1 MLCKNS
7 QIFLLSPAANL
18 PNLSVRVGHR
28 DINKK
33 QFLTGKQEKIM
44 RKQLFGLAAGVAA
57 ALALAGVAT
66 AQERVVNVYNWSDYI
81 DNSIL
86 EDFTK
91 ETGIKVVYDVFD
103 SNEIL
108 ETKLLAGGS
117 GYDVVVPT
125 GPFLARQI
133 QAGVFQKLDKSKLPN
148 LANMWPDVMQRLG
161 KYDPGNEYAVNYM
174 WGTTG
179 IGYNV
184 DKVKAALGDVPI
196 DSWAVLFDPANAE
209 KLKSCGINIL
219 DSPDET
225 FAIAMNYIGKNPDSK
240 ETADLEAGGDVYMKI
255 RPFVRTFNSSAYIDE
270 LANGDA
276 CITIGWSGDVLQAK
290 SRAEEAK
297 NGVNVNYVI
306 PKEGTYMWFDN
317 LAIPADAKN
326 VEEAHAFINYLM
338 KPEVIAKAS
347 NYVQY
352 ANGNL
357 ASQKFLDEAV
367 FKNPSVYPTAETTKK
382 LFTISPY
389 GPRESRVLNRLWT
402 TIKTGS

>member
-1 MLCKNS
+1 M
-7 QIFLLSPAANL
+7 
-18 PNLSVRVGHR
+18 
-28 DINKK
+28 K
-33 QFLTGKQEKIM
+33 QTVLRM
-44 RKQLFGLAAGVAA
+44 
-57 ALALAGVAT
+57 LALAAT
-66 AQERVVNVYNWSDYI
+66 ALVSTAALAQERVVHVYNWSDYI
-81 DNSIL
+81 DESLL
-86 EDFTK
+86 EEFTK

-103 SNEIL
+103 SNELL

-133 QAGVFQKLDKSKLPN
+133 KAGVFQKLDKSKLPN
-148 LANMWPDVMQRLG
+148 LTNLWPVVSERLA
-161 KYDPGNEYAVNYM
+161 KYDPGNEYAVNYL

-184 DKVKAALGDVPI
+184 DKVKAALGDVPV
-196 DSWAVLFDPANAE
+196 DSWDVLFKPENAA

-219 DSPDET
+219 DASDET
-225 FAIAMNYIGKNPDSK
+225 FAIGMNYIGKDPDSK
-240 ETADLEAGGDVYMKI
+240 VAADLEAGGAVYKAI
-255 RPFVRTFNSSAYIDE
+255 RPNVKTFNASAYIND
-270 LANGDA
+270 LANGDI
-276 CITIGWSGDVLQAK
+276 CITIGWSGDILQAK

-326 VEEAHAFINYLM
+326 VAEAHAFINFLM

-357 ASQKFLDEAV
+357 ASQKFIDEAV
-367 FKNPSVYPTAETTKK
+367 LKNPSVYPDEATLKK

-389 GPRESRVLNRLWT
+389 DPRAQRVINREWT
-402 TIKTGS
+402 AIKTGQ

>member
-1 MLCKNS
+1 
-7 QIFLLSPAANL
+7 
-18 PNLSVRVGHR
+18 
-28 DINKK
+28 
-33 QFLTGKQEKIM
+33 M
-44 RKQLFGLAAGVAA
+44 RKQIFRLAAGVAVALLA
-57 ALALAGVAT
+57 AASAG

-81 DNSIL
+81 DSSIL
-86 EDFTK
+86 DDFTK

-125 GPFLARQI
+125 APFLARQI

-148 LANMWPDVMQRLG
+148 LKNMWPLVTERLA

-179 IGYNV
+179 LGYNV

-196 DSWAVLFDPANAE
+196 DSFDILFKPENAE
-209 KLKSCGINIL
+209 KLKDCGINIL
-219 DSPDET
+219 DASDET
-225 FAIAMNYIGKNPDSK
+225 FAIAMNYLGKDGDSK
-240 ETADLEAGGDVYMKI
+240 DKADLEAGGEVYSKI
-255 RPFVRTFNSSAYIDE
+255 RPYARTFNSSAYIDD
-270 LANGDA
+270 LANGDI
-276 CITIGWSGDVLQAK
+276 CITLGWSGDVLQAK

-297 NGVNVNYVI
+297 NGVKIEYVI

-317 LAIPADAKN
+317 LAIPADAKH

-338 KPEVIAKAS
+338 DPKVIAKAS

-357 ASQKFLDEAV
+357 ASQPFVDESV
-367 FKNPSVYPTAETTKK
+367 FKNPSVYPDEATMKK

-389 GPRESRVLNRLWT
+389 GPKEQRILNRLWT
-402 TIKTGS
+402 QIKTGG

>member
-1 MLCKNS
+1 MTQTVL
-7 QIFLLSPAANL
+7 
-18 PNLSVRVGHR
+18 R
-28 DINKK
+28 
-33 QFLTGKQEKIM
+33 M
-44 RKQLFGLAAGVAA
+44 
-57 ALALAGVAT
+57 LALAAT
-66 AQERVVNVYNWSDYI
+66 ALVSTAALAQERVVHVYNWSDYI
-81 DNSIL
+81 DESLL
-86 EDFTK
+86 EEFTK

-103 SNEIL
+103 SNELL

-133 QAGVFQKLDKSKLPN
+133 KAGVFQKLDKSKLPN
-148 LANMWPDVMQRLG
+148 LTNLWPVVSERLA
-161 KYDPGNEYAVNYM
+161 KYDPGNEYAVNYL

-184 DKVKAALGDVPI
+184 DKVKAALGDVPV
-196 DSWAVLFDPANAE
+196 DSWDVLFKPENAA

-219 DSPDET
+219 DASDET
-225 FAIAMNYIGKNPDSK
+225 FAIGMNYIGKDPDSK
-240 ETADLEAGGDVYMKI
+240 VAADLEAGGAVYKAI
-255 RPFVRTFNSSAYIDE
+255 RPNVKTFNASAYIND
-270 LANGDA
+270 LANGDI
-276 CITIGWSGDVLQAK
+276 CITIGWSGDILQAK

-326 VEEAHAFINYLM
+326 VAEAHAFINFLM

-357 ASQKFLDEAV
+357 ASQKFIDEAV
-367 FKNPSVYPTAETTKK
+367 LKNPSVYPDEATLKK

-389 GPRESRVLNRLWT
+389 DPRAQRVINREWT
-402 TIKTGS
+402 AIKTGQ

>member
-1 MLCKNS
+1 
-7 QIFLLSPAANL
+7 
-18 PNLSVRVGHR
+18 
-28 DINKK
+28 
-33 QFLTGKQEKIM
+33 M
-44 RKQLFGLAAGVAA
+44 RKQLFGLAAGVTAV
-57 ALALAGVAT
+57 LALVGGAG

-81 DNSIL
+81 DNAIL

-148 LANMWPDVMQRLG
+148 LSNMWPDVMQRLG

-196 DSWAVLFDPANAE
+196 DSWAIIFDPANAE

-225 FAIAMNYIGKNPDSK
+225 FAIAMNYIGRNPDSK
-240 ETADLEAGGDVYMKI
+240 DTADLEAGGEVYTKI
-255 RPFVRTFNSSAYIDE
+255 RPFIRTFNSSAYIDE

-276 CITIGWSGDVLQAK
+276 CITLGWSGDVLQAK
-290 SRAEEAK
+290 TRAEEAK
-297 NGVNVNYVI
+297 NGIKINYVI

-326 VEEAHAFINYLM
+326 IEEAHAFINYLM

-357 ASQKFLDEAV
+357 ASQKFLDKSVLE
-367 FKNPSVYPTAETTKK
+367 NPAVYPSEETTKK

>member
-1 MLCKNS
+1 M
-7 QIFLLSPAANL
+7 I
-18 PNLSVRVGHR
+18 
-28 DINKK
+28 
-33 QFLTGKQEKIM
+33 T
-44 RKQLFGLAAGVAA
+44 LAM
-57 ALALAGVAT
+57 AT
-66 AQERVVNVYNWSDYI
+66 AAKAESVVHVYNWSDYI
-81 DNSIL
+81 DESVL

-148 LANMWPDVMQRLG
+148 LVNLWPDVSARLA

-184 DKVKAALGDVPI
+184 EKVKTALGADFKV
-196 DSWAVLFDPANAE
+196 DSWDAIFKPENAA
-209 KLKSCGINIL
+209 KLKACGINVL
-219 DSPDET
+219 DASDET
-225 FAIAMNYIGKNPDSK
+225 FAIAMNYIGKDPDSK
-240 ETADLEAGGDVYMKI
+240 DSADLEAGGDVYMKI
-255 RPFVRTFNSSAYIDE
+255 RPSVKTFNSSSYIDD
-270 LANGDA
+270 LANGDI
-276 CITIGWSGDVLQAK
+276 CMTIGWSGDILQAK
-290 SRAEEAK
+290 ARAEEAK
-297 NGVNVNYVI
+297 NGVEINYVI

-326 VEEAHAFINYLM
+326 VDEAHAFINFLM

-357 ASQKFLDEAV
+357 ASQALLDEEV
-367 FKNPSVYPTAETTKK
+367 FKNPAVYPDEATMKK

-389 GPRESRVLNRLWT
+389 GPKEQRVLNRVWT
-402 TIKTGS
+402 QIKTGQ

>member
-1 MLCKNS
+1 MRTDL
-7 QIFLLSPAANL
+7 IRLA
-18 PNLSVRVGHR
+18 SV
-28 DINKK
+28 
-33 QFLTGKQEKIM
+33 
-44 RKQLFGLAAGVAA
+44 A
-57 ALALAGVAT
+57 ALALGVAGAAS
-66 AQERVVNVYNWSDYI
+66 AQERTVNVYNWSDYI
-81 DNSIL
+81 DESVL
-86 EDFTK
+86 EEFTK

-148 LANMWPDVMQRLG
+148 LANMWPEVMTRLA

-184 DKVKAALGDVPI
+184 AKVKAALGDDVKVE
-196 DSWAVLFDPANAE
+196 SWDFIFKPENAE
-209 KLKSCGINIL
+209 KLKACGINIL
-219 DSPDET
+219 DASDET
-225 FAIAMNYIGKNPDSK
+225 FAIAMNYIGKDPDSK
-240 ETADLEAGGDVYMKI
+240 ATADLEAGGEVYSKI
-255 RPFVRTFNSSAYIDE
+255 RSSVKTFNSSAYIDD
-270 LANGDA
+270 LANGDICVA
-276 CITIGWSGDVLQAK
+276 VGWSGDILQAK
-290 SRAEEAK
+290 ARAEEAK
-297 NGVNVNYVI
+297 NGVEVNYVI

-326 VEEAHAFINYLM
+326 VAEAHEFINFLM

-357 ASQKFLDEAV
+357 ASQKFLDESV
-367 FKNPSVYPTAETTKK
+367 FKNPAVYPTEETMKK

-389 GPRESRVLNRLWT
+389 GPKEQRVLNRVWT
-402 TIKTGS
+402 QIKTGS

>member
-1 MLCKNS
+1 MK
-7 QIFLLSPAANL
+7 
-18 PNLSVRVGHR
+18 
-28 DINKK
+28 
-33 QFLTGKQEKIM
+33 
-44 RKQLFGLAAGVAA
+44 KQLFGLAAGVAA
-57 ALALAGVAT
+57 ALAFAGIAV
-66 AQERVVNVYNWSDYI
+66 AQEKVVNVYNWSDYI

-103 SNEIL
+103 ANEML

-148 LANMWPDVMQRLG
+148 LVNMWPEISERLA

-184 DKVKAALGDVPI
+184 AKVKAALGDVPI
-196 DSWAVLFDPANAE
+196 DSWDIIFKPENAA
-209 KLKSCGINIL
+209 KLQGCGINIL
-219 DSPDET
+219 DAPDET
-225 FAIAMNYIGKNPDSK
+225 FAIAMNYLGKNGDSK
-240 ETADLEAGGDVYMKI
+240 EKADLEAGGEVYKAI
-255 RPFVRTFNSSAYIDE
+255 RSSVRTFNSSAYIDE

-276 CITIGWSGDVLQAK
+276 CITLGWSGDVLQAK

-297 NGVNVNYVI
+297 NGVEINYVI

-317 LAIPADAKN
+317 LAIPADAKH
-326 VEEAHAFINYLM
+326 VDEAHAFINYLM

-357 ASQKFLDEAV
+357 ASQKFLEESV
-367 FKNPSVYPTAETTKK
+367 FKNPAVYPTEETVKK

-389 GPRESRVLNRLWT
+389 GPKEQRILTREWT
-402 TIKTGS
+402 AIKTGS

>member
-1 MLCKNS
+1 MASKK
-7 QIFLLSPAANL
+7 L
-18 PNLSVRVGHR
+18 PFSMA
-28 DINKK
+28 
-33 QFLTGKQEKIM
+33 T
-44 RKQLFGLAAGVAA
+44 VAA
-57 ALALAGVAT
+57 ALSASVAF
-66 AQERVVNVYNWSDYI
+66 AQEKVVNVYNWSDYI
-81 DNSIL
+81 DESIL

-103 SNEIL
+103 NNELL
-108 ETKLLAGGS
+108 ETKLLAGSS

-133 QAGVFQKLDKSKLPN
+133 QAGVFQKLDKSKIPN
-148 LANMWPDVMQRLG
+148 LEHLWPEVSERLA

-184 DKVKAALGDVPI
+184 AKVKAALGDVAI
-196 DSWAVLFDPANAE
+196 DSWDILFKPENAE
-209 KLKSCGINIL
+209 KLKSCGLTIL
-219 DSPDET
+219 DASDET
-225 FAIAMNYIGKNPDSK
+225 FAIAMNYIGKDPDSK
-240 ETADLEAGGDVYMKI
+240 ETADLEAGGDVYKGI
-255 RPFVRTFNSSAYIDE
+255 RPFVKNFNSSAYIDE
-270 LANGDA
+270 LANGDT
-276 CITIGWSGDVLQAK
+276 CISLGWSGDVLQAK
-290 SRAEEAK
+290 ARAEEAK
-297 NGVNVNYVI
+297 NGVEIEYVI

-338 KPEVIAKAS
+338 KPEVLAKAS

-357 ASQKFLDEAV
+357 ASQKFMDEEV
-367 FKNPSVYPTAETTKK
+367 FKNPGIFPPAEVMAK

-389 GPRESRVLNRLWT
+389 GPKEQRVLNRVWT
-402 TIKTGS
+402 QIKTGQ

>member
-1 MLCKNS
+1 M
-7 QIFLLSPAANL
+7 
-18 PNLSVRVGHR
+18 
-28 DINKK
+28 KK
-33 QFLTGKQEKIM
+33 QL
-44 RKQLFGLAAGVAA
+44 LGLAASFAA
-57 ALALAGVAT
+57 ALVFSASAYA
-66 AQERVVNVYNWSDYI
+66 EDKVVNVYNWSDYI

-86 EDFTK
+86 TDFTK

-103 SNEIL
+103 SNDLL

-133 QAGVFQKLDKSKLPN
+133 TAGVFQKLDKSKLPN
-148 LANMWPDVMQRLG
+148 LKYMWPEVMQRLA

-184 DKVKAALGDVPI
+184 AKVKAALGDIPI
-196 DSWAVLFDPANAE
+196 DSWDVLFKPENAA
-209 KLKSCGINIL
+209 KLKGCGINIL
-219 DSPDET
+219 DASDET
-225 FAIAMNYIGKNPDSK
+225 FAIAMNYLGIGGDSK
-240 ETADLEAGGDVYMKI
+240 KTADLEAGGEVFKKI
-255 RPFVRTFNSSAYIDE
+255 RPYVRTFNASAYIDD
-270 LANGDA
+270 LANGDT

-290 SRAEEAK
+290 NRAAEAK
-297 NGVNVNYVI
+297 NGVDINYVI

-317 LAIPADAKN
+317 LAIPADAKH
-326 VEEAHAFINYLM
+326 VDEAHAFINYLM
-338 KPEVIAKAS
+338 RPDVIAKAS

-357 ASQKFLDEAV
+357 DSQKKIDPEL
-367 FKNPSVYPTAETTKK
+367 FKNPSVYPTDETMKK

-389 GPRESRVLNRLWT
+389 GPKEQRVLNRIWT
-402 TIKTGS
+402 QIKTGQ

>member
-1 MLCKNS
+1 
-7 QIFLLSPAANL
+7 
-18 PNLSVRVGHR
+18 
-28 DINKK
+28 
-33 QFLTGKQEKIM
+33 M

-57 ALALAGVAT
+57 ALAMVGVAG

-148 LANMWPDVMQRLG
+148 LSNMWPQVMERLA

-174 WGTTG
+174 WGTSG

-184 DKVKAALGDVPI
+184 AKVKAALGDVPV
-196 DSWAVLFDPANAE
+196 DSWDVLFKPENAE
-209 KLKSCGINIL
+209 KLKACGINIL
-219 DSPDET
+219 DAPDET

-240 ETADLEAGGDVYMKI
+240 ETADIEAG
-255 RPFVRTFNSSAYIDE
+255 
-270 LANGDA
+270 
-276 CITIGWSGDVLQAK
+276 
-290 SRAEEAK
+290 
-297 NGVNVNYVI
+297 
-306 PKEGTYMWFDN
+306 
-317 LAIPADAKN
+317 
-326 VEEAHAFINYLM
+326 
-338 KPEVIAKAS
+338 
-347 NYVQY
+347 
-352 ANGNL
+352 
-357 ASQKFLDEAV
+357 
-367 FKNPSVYPTAETTKK
+367 
-382 LFTISPY
+382 
-389 GPRESRVLNRLWT
+389 
-402 TIKTGS
+402 

>member
-1 MLCKNS
+1 LE
-7 QIFLLSPAANL
+7 
-18 PNLSVRVGHR
+18 RDVGQKSKAVKAR
-28 DINKK
+28 S
-33 QFLTGKQEKIM
+33 KQENIM
-44 RKQLFGLAAGVAA
+44 KKQLFGLAAGVAA
-57 ALALAGVAT
+57 ALAFAGIAV
-66 AQERVVNVYNWSDYI
+66 AQEKVVNVYNWSDYI

-103 SNEIL
+103 ANEML

-148 LANMWPDVMQRLG
+148 LVNMWPEISERLA

-184 DKVKAALGDVPI
+184 AKVKAALGDVPI
-196 DSWAVLFDPANAE
+196 DSWDIIFKPENAA
-209 KLKSCGINIL
+209 KLQGCGINIL
-219 DSPDET
+219 DAPDET
-225 FAIAMNYIGKNPDSK
+225 FAIAMNYLGKNGDSK
-240 ETADLEAGGDVYMKI
+240 EKADLEAGGEVYKAI
-255 RPFVRTFNSSAYIDE
+255 RSSVRTFNSSAYIDE

-276 CITIGWSGDVLQAK
+276 CITLGWSGDVLQAK

-297 NGVNVNYVI
+297 NGVEINYVI

-317 LAIPADAKN
+317 LAIPADAKH
-326 VEEAHAFINYLM
+326 VDEAHAFINYLM

-357 ASQKFLDEAV
+357 ASQKFLEESV
-367 FKNPSVYPTAETTKK
+367 FKNPAVYPTEETVKK

-389 GPRESRVLNRLWT
+389 GPKEQRILTREWT
-402 TIKTGS
+402 AIKTGS

>member
-1 MLCKNS
+1 MTQRSLRMSVAFAAMLM
-7 QIFLLSPAANL
+7 AGTAMA
-18 PNLSVRVGHR
+18 
-28 DINKK
+28 
-33 QFLTGKQEKIM
+33 QEK
-44 RKQLFGLAAGVAA
+44 
-57 ALALAGVAT
+57 
-66 AQERVVNVYNWSDYI
+66 VVHVYNWSDYI
-81 DNSIL
+81 DESIL
-86 EDFTK
+86 TDFTK

-103 SNEIL
+103 SNEL
-108 ETKLLAGGS
+108 VETKLLAGNS

-125 GPFLARQI
+125 APFLARQI

-148 LANMWPDVMQRLG
+148 LSNMWPEVSERLA

-184 DKVKAALGDVPI
+184 DKVKAALGDVKV
-196 DSWAVLFDPANAE
+196 DSWDILFKPENAE

-219 DSPDET
+219 DASDET

-240 ETADLEAGGDVYMKI
+240 EAADLEAGGEVYKAI
-255 RPFVRTFNSSAYIDE
+255 RPSVKTFNSSAYIDE
-270 LANGDA
+270 LANGDT
-276 CITIGWSGDVLQAK
+276 CITIGWSGDILQAK
-290 SRAEEAK
+290 TRAEEAK
-297 NGVNVNYVI
+297 NGVTVDYVI

-326 VEEAHAFINYLM
+326 VDEAHAFINYLM

-347 NYVQY
+347 DYVQY

-357 ASQKFLDEAV
+357 ASQPLMDEAV
-367 FKNPSVYPTAETTKK
+367 SKNPAVYPDEVTMKK

-389 GPRESRVLNRLWT
+389 GPREQRVLNRVWT
-402 TIKTGS
+402 QIKTGS

>member
-1 MLCKNS
+1 MKYRSLRMTLAMTS
-7 QIFLLSPAANL
+7 ALVAAG
-18 PNLSVRVGHR
+18 SAMA
-28 DINKK
+28 
-33 QFLTGKQEKIM
+33 QEK
-44 RKQLFGLAAGVAA
+44 
-57 ALALAGVAT
+57 
-66 AQERVVNVYNWSDYI
+66 VVHVYNWSDYI
-81 DNSIL
+81 DESIL
-86 EDFTK
+86 ADFTK

-103 SNEIL
+103 SNEL
-108 ETKLLAGGS
+108 VETKLLAGSS

-125 GPFLARQI
+125 APFLARQI
-133 QAGVFQKLDKSKLPN
+133 TAGVFQKLDKSKLPN
-148 LANMWPDVMQRLG
+148 LKNMWPEVSERLA

-184 DKVKAALGDVPI
+184 AKVKAALGDVPV
-196 DSWAVLFDPANAE
+196 DSWDILFKPENAE

-219 DSPDET
+219 DASDET

-255 RPFVRTFNSSAYIDE
+255 RPYVKTFNSSAYIDE
-270 LANGDA
+270 LANGDS
-276 CITIGWSGDVLQAK
+276 CITIGWSGDILQAK

-297 NGVNVNYVI
+297 NGVEVNYVI

-326 VEEAHAFINYLM
+326 VDEAHAFINYLM

-347 NYVQY
+347 DYVQY

-357 ASQKFLDEAV
+357 ASQPLMDEAV
-367 FKNPSVYPTAETTKK
+367 SKNPAVYPDEATMKK

-389 GPRESRVLNRLWT
+389 GPKEQRVLNRVWT
-402 TIKTGS
+402 QIKTGS

>member
-1 MLCKNS
+1 V
-7 QIFLLSPAANL
+7 LSCAGIGMNREQENL
-18 PNLSVRVGHR
+18 MRLTTLS
-28 DINKK
+28 
-33 QFLTGKQEKIM
+33 
-44 RKQLFGLAAGVAA
+44 LAAFATA
-57 ALALAGVAT
+57 ALAAT
-66 AQERVVNVYNWSDYI
+66 SAFSQERVVHVYNWSDYI
-81 DNSIL
+81 DESIL
-86 EDFTK
+86 TDFTK

-103 SNEIL
+103 SNEL
-108 ETKLLAGGS
+108 VETKLLAGGS

-148 LANMWPDVMQRLG
+148 LVNLWPLVTERLA
-161 KYDPGNEYAVNYM
+161 KYDPGNQYAVNYM

-184 DKVKAALGDVPI
+184 EKVKAALGDVPV
-196 DSWAVLFDPANAE
+196 DSWDVLFKPENAK

-219 DSPDET
+219 DASDET
-225 FAIAMNYIGKNPDSK
+225 FAIAMNYLGKDPDSK
-240 ETADLEAGGDVYMKI
+240 ATADLQAGAKVYKAI
-255 RPFVRTFNSSAYIDE
+255 RPSVKTFNSSAYIEE
-270 LANGDA
+270 LANGDT
-276 CITIGWSGDVLQAK
+276 CITIGWSGDILQAK
-290 SRAEEAK
+290 TRAEEAK
-297 NGVNVNYVI
+297 NGVEINYII

-357 ASQKFLDEAV
+357 PAQKLMDEAV
-367 FKNPSVYPTAETTKK
+367 VKNPSVYPDEATLAK

-389 GPRESRVLNRLWT
+389 DPKAQRVINREWT
-402 TIKTGS
+402 AIKTGQ

>member
-1 MLCKNS
+1 MKS
-7 QIFLLSPAANL
+7 HLLGLATA
-18 PNLSVRVGHR
+18 VA
-28 DINKK
+28 
-33 QFLTGKQEKIM
+33 LTVLGTASAFAQEKE
-44 RKQLFGLAAGVAA
+44 VH
-57 ALALAGVAT
+57 
-66 AQERVVNVYNWSDYI
+66 VYNWSDYI
-81 DNSIL
+81 DESIL
-86 EDFTK
+86 TDFTK

-103 SNEIL
+103 SNDIL

-148 LANMWPDVMQRLG
+148 LTNMWPQVMDRLA
-161 KYDPGNEYAVNYM
+161 KYDPGNQYAVNYM

-179 IGYNV
+179 IGFNV
-184 DKVKAALGDVPI
+184 DKVKKVLGDVPI
-196 DSWAVLFDPANAE
+196 DSWDVLFKPENAK
-209 KLKSCGINIL
+209 KLKACGINIL
-219 DSPDET
+219 DASDET
-225 FAIAMNYIGKNPDSK
+225 FAIAMNYLGKNPDSK
-240 ETADLEAGGDVYMKI
+240 DAKDLEAGAKVYQAI
-255 RPFVRTFNSSAYIDE
+255 RPYAKTFNSAAYIND
-270 LANGDA
+270 LANGDI

-290 SRAEEAK
+290 TRAEEAK
-297 NGVNVNYVI
+297 NGVNIQFII

-326 VEEAHAFINYLM
+326 VDEAHAFINYLM

-357 ASQKFLDEAV
+357 ASQKFVDKEILD
-367 FKNPSVYPTAETTKK
+367 NPNVYPPADVAKR

-389 GPRESRVLNRLWT
+389 DPKAQRVLNRLWT
-402 TIKTGS
+402 QVKTGK

>member
-1 MLCKNS
+1 
-7 QIFLLSPAANL
+7 
-18 PNLSVRVGHR
+18 
-28 DINKK
+28 
-33 QFLTGKQEKIM
+33 M

-57 ALALAGVAT
+57 TFLVAGVAT
-66 AQERVVNVYNWSDYI
+66 AQEKVVNVYNWSDYI
-81 DNSIL
+81 DSSIL

-103 SNEIL
+103 ANELL

-133 QAGVFQKLDKSKLPN
+133 SAGVFQKLDKSKLPN
-148 LANMWPDVMQRLG
+148 LANMWPEISARLA

-184 DKVKAALGDVPI
+184 AKVKAALGDVPI
-196 DSWAVLFDPANAE
+196 DSWDILFKPENAA
-209 KLKSCGINIL
+209 KLKDCGINIL
-219 DSPDET
+219 DAPDET
-225 FAIAMNYIGKNPDSK
+225 FAIAMNYLGKDGDSK
-240 ETADLEAGGDVYMKI
+240 VKEDLIAGGEVYKGI
-255 RPFVRTFNSSAYIDE
+255 RPYVRTFNSSAYIDE

-276 CITIGWSGDVLQAK
+276 CITLGWSGDVLQAK
-290 SRAEEAK
+290 NRAAEAK
-297 NGVNVNYVI
+297 NGVEINYVI

-317 LAIPADAKN
+317 LAIPADAQH
-326 VEEAHAFINYLM
+326 VDEAHAFINYLM

-357 ASQKFLDEAV
+357 ASQKFLDESV
-367 FKNPSVYPTAETTKK
+367 FKNPAVYPNEETVKK

-389 GPRESRVLNRLWT
+389 GPKEQRVLTREWT
-402 TIKTGS
+402 AIKTGS

>member
-1 MLCKNS
+1 MNYRSLRMTLAMTS
-7 QIFLLSPAANL
+7 ALVAAG
-18 PNLSVRVGHR
+18 SAMA
-28 DINKK
+28 
-33 QFLTGKQEKIM
+33 QEK
-44 RKQLFGLAAGVAA
+44 
-57 ALALAGVAT
+57 
-66 AQERVVNVYNWSDYI
+66 VVHVYNWSDYI
-81 DNSIL
+81 DESIL
-86 EDFTK
+86 TDFTK

-103 SNEIL
+103 SNEL
-108 ETKLLAGGS
+108 VETKLLAGSS

-125 GPFLARQI
+125 APFLARQI
-133 QAGVFQKLDKSKLPN
+133 TAGVFQKLDKSKLPN
-148 LANMWPDVMQRLG
+148 LKNMWPEVSERLA

-184 DKVKAALGDVPI
+184 AKVKAALGDVPV
-196 DSWAVLFDPANAE
+196 DSWDILFKPENAE

-219 DSPDET
+219 DASDET
-225 FAIAMNYIGKNPDSK
+225 FAIAMNYLGKNPDSK
-240 ETADLEAGGDVYMKI
+240 ETADLEAGGEVYMKI
-255 RPFVRTFNSSAYIDE
+255 RPNVKTFNSSAYIDE
-270 LANGDA
+270 LANGDS
-276 CITIGWSGDVLQAK
+276 CITIGWSGDILQAK

-297 NGVNVNYVI
+297 NGVEVNYVI

-326 VEEAHAFINYLM
+326 VDEAHAFINYLM

-357 ASQKFLDEAV
+357 ASQPLMDESV
-367 FKNPSVYPTAETTKK
+367 SKNPSVYPDEATMKK

-389 GPRESRVLNRLWT
+389 GPKEQRVLNRVWT
-402 TIKTGS
+402 QIKTGS